1 VYEITIITYA
11 DQYHNRS
18 HYPINIP
25 ISVNPQY
32 WSAKNC
38 INKTRGCTMPYNKIK
53 EYALK
58 IKTAYKGKNAGF
70 AYSYINNY
78 LMNVLKVLTLSTA
91 TIVTTIVLFV
101 RFDTKYS
108 MFTAEYMNTISSV
121 ALDLSLWF
129 FFFISIMIM
138 LKIAEIIYDSLER
151 LRKDM
156 FYEW

>member
-1 VYEITIITYA
+1 
-11 DQYHNRS
+11 
-18 HYPINIP
+18 
-25 ISVNPQY
+25 
-32 WSAKNC
+32 
-38 INKTRGCTMPYNKIK
+38 MPYKWIK

-58 IKTAYKGKNAGF
+58 VKTAYKGKNVGF

-101 RFDTKYS
+101 RFDTKYF

-129 FFFISIMIM
+129 FFFISIMVV